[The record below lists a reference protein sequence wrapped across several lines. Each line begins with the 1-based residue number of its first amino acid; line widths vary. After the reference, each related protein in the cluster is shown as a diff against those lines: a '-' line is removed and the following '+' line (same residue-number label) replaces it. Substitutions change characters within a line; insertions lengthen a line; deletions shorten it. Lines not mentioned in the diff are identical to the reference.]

1 MKSESKILGVCAW
14 ISVKFELDL
23 IGLRLIFIA
32 ATILSLGS
40 PILIYFIL
48 YLLKPNQY

>member
-1 MKSESKILGVCAW
+1 MKSESKILGVCTW
-14 ISVKFELDL
+14 ISAKLDL
-23 IGLRLIFIA
+23 DLSGLRLIFIA

-40 PILIYFIL
+40 PILLYFIL